1 MPVVFWGTMKKR
13 LGIVSRDDNGKSD
26 DGYKNQTDRSLQE
39 FKNSFIITM
48 IK

>member
-1 MPVVFWGTMKKR
+1 MKKR

-26 DGYKNQTDRSLQE
+26 DGYKNQTERSSQE
-39 FKNSFIITM
+39 LKNSSIIMM